1 MTAILAHI
9 LARTVDEFFGMHP
22 EDVVAYIEGEPL
34 IGTVPIDP
42 GMTNESL
49 GQKGERIVG
58 LNTENAEVNEGRNG
72 ILSNQIL
79 TICSASIPSGSASI
93 CQDIA

>member
-9 LARTVDEFFGMHP
+9 LVRTVDEFFGMHP
-22 EDVVAYIEGEPL
+22 EDVVPYIEGEPL

-79 TICSASIPSGSASI
+79 TTCSVSIPSGSVLI
-93 CQDIA
+93 CQGIA